1 MAGGDAHGSLW
12 ATGTGTMMKVRVVIE
27 GTAYDV
33 EIVDLS
39 ARPVIAIVEGER
51 FEVWPEASPISA
63 IGSPD
68 GSRLPAPPV
77 PSPAPVTATPTPAA
91 STPVRSGSPESGAVL
106 APIPGTI
113 LAVKVQ
119 PGDRVTAGQEVCVLE
134 AMKMQNSI
142 RAKQSGVVAMVH
154 VKAGDQVKHHQTL
167 MVITPD

>member
-1 MAGGDAHGSLW
+1 
-12 ATGTGTMMKVRVVIE
+12 MMKVRVVIE

-77 PSPAPVTATPTPAA
+77 PSPAP
-91 STPVRSGSPESGAVL
+91 
-106 APIPGTI
+106 
-113 LAVKVQ
+113 
-119 PGDRVTAGQEVCVLE
+119 GDSDADACRFHTGE
-134 AMKMQNSI
+134 KRIS
-142 RAKQSGVVAMVH
+142 
-154 VKAGDQVKHHQTL
+154 
-167 MVITPD
+167 

>member
-1 MAGGDAHGSLW
+1 
-12 ATGTGTMMKVRVVIE
+12 MMKVRVVIE

-51 FEVWPEASPISA
+51 FEVWPEASPVLA
-63 IGSPD
+63 IGSLD
-68 GSRLPAPPV
+68 GGRLPPSVPP
-77 PSPAPVTATPTPAA
+77 PAPVTSTPTPASMPA
-91 STPVRSGSPESGAVL
+91 RSGSPESGAVL
-106 APIPGTI
+106 APIPGI
-113 LAVKVQ
+113 IVAVKVQ

-154 VKAGDQVKHHQTL
+154 VKAGDQVKHHQAL
-167 MVITPD
+167 LVITPD

>member
-1 MAGGDAHGSLW
+1 
-12 ATGTGTMMKVRVVIE
+12 MKVRVIIE

-33 EIVDLS
+33 EIVDLN

-51 FEVWPEASPISA
+51 FEVWPEAPPVLVG
-63 IGSPD
+63 GSLD
-68 GSRLPAPPV
+68 GSRAPLPVAP
-77 PSPAPVTATPTPAA
+77 ALTPAA
-91 STPVRSGSPESGAVL
+91 STPAPVTQVAPESGAVL

-142 RAKQSGVVAMVH
+142 RAKQPGIVAAVH
-154 VKAGDQVKHHQTL
+154 VRAGDQVKHHQTL
-167 MVITPD
+167 LVITPDE

>member
-1 MAGGDAHGSLW
+1 
-12 ATGTGTMMKVRVVIE
+12 MMKVRVVIE

-51 FEVWPEASPISA
+51 FEVWPEASPIAA

-77 PSPAPVTATPTPAA
+77 PSPAPVTATPMPASA
-91 STPVRSGSPESGAVL
+91 SVRSRSPESGAVL

-142 RAKQSGVVAMVH
+142 RAKQPGIVAAVH
-154 VKAGDQVKHHQTL
+154 VRAGDQVKHHQTL
-167 MVITPD
+167 LVITPDE